1 MLENHADLQV
11 ALPQTYEKA
20 DDSSDKEYVPAETKP
35 AELSVSFSQQKTF
48 YDHSIDVELS
58 CPVSD
63 AVIYYTTDG
72 NDPDE
77 SSRRYT
83 KPITL
88 SAKLEAAATTIKA
101 IAVSGGNRSAT
112 ALKSYIV
119 GRDINERFTED
130 TLVFILSSDEYNLY
144 DYYNGIAVEGYLRDK
159 WLREE
164 YTGGE
169 INPTDPAN
177 YNIGGRESERDM
189 YVEVYNSKGDQ
200 LISQAAGARVVGGYS
215 RANDQKSF
223 RLFAR
228 SVYDP
233 ENGKFKYPF
242 FGIDRDAYGNILTRY
257 DCITLRDGANDRE
270 FAGVRDELTMTLSA
284 DAGLTD
290 VQSVRPA
297 AVFLNG
303 KYYGYA
309 WLHEAF
315 TDDYLEMMYGGSK
328 DNYRILGAK
337 ELEMESDDPEDAQAL
352 ADWNKLLSLAEN
364 DLTVDLYFAK
374 FCELVDIDELMLY
387 YAVQVYIDNKDWP
400 GNNFKVWR
408 YYPAPGEEVTSPYLD
423 GKWHFLLFDAE
434 FAWGLYGA
442 GYNDNTLKAVLTG
455 KHMQGASHILRGLL
469 YREDMKQKF
478 AATVCELYCGAFS
491 PDHVIE
497 TLDTLLAES
506 DPEQMYALKNGYV
519 SSWANEWTFND
530 SRQQIRD
537 FAKYRPVIIRKNI
550 MSQFGYSGETY
561 NVSFRSPNGAKT
573 VIGTQTLTGA
583 DSFDVDYFIETGAD
597 IEVFPYDGFMF
608 DRWEINGVTYTEPK
622 LHIDVSMADASRKV
636 VVSLYLTRTEKTG
649 GICVSE
655 LYTAD
660 EGDWIEIY
668 NPTAEPVNIKGWH
681 LSDKLSQLDRYT
693 IPGIEIPAGEVVTIV
708 TKNNSETSA
717 LMKHQTNFNLKV
729 GETLYLTD
737 PDLNIVSAVPVIE
750 QEPGHSLALG
760 TDGLYYES
768 SPTEGLYL
776 E

>member
-20 DDSSDKEYVPAETKP
+20 DDGSDKKYVPAETKP
-35 AELSVSFSQQKTF
+35 AELSVSFSQKKTF

-88 SAKLEAAATTIKA
+88 SAKLESAATTIKA
-101 IAVSGGNRSAT
+101 IAVSGENKSAT

-130 TLVFILSSDEYNLY
+130 TLVFILSTDEYNLY
-144 DYYNGIAVEGYLRDK
+144 DYYNGIAVEGYERDR

-169 INPTDPAN
+169 INPTAPAN
-177 YNIGGRESERDM
+177 YNIGGRKSEREM
-189 YVEVYNSKGDQ
+189 YVEVYNSKGEQ
-200 LISQAAGARVVGGYS
+200 LISQLAGARVVGGYS

-233 ENGKFKYPF
+233 DNGKFKYPF

-257 DCITLRDGANDRE
+257 DCLTLRDGANDRE

-303 KYYGYA
+303 KYYGYS

-315 TDDYLEMMYGGSK
+315 TDDFLEMMYGGSK
-328 DNYRILGAK
+328 ENYRILGTK
-337 ELEMESDDPEDAQAL
+337 ELEIESDDPEDAQAL
-352 ADWNKLLSLAEN
+352 ADWNKLISLSEK
-364 DLTVDLYFAK
+364 DLTFDLYFSE
-374 FCELVDIDELMLY
+374 FCKLVDIDELMLY

-442 GYNDNTLKAVLTG
+442 GYNDNTLKDVLTG

-469 YREDMKQKF
+469 NREDMRQKF

-491 PDHVIE
+491 PDHVLE
-497 TLDTLLAES
+497 TLDALLAES
-506 DPEQMYALKNGYV
+506 DPEQMYALKNGYT
-519 SSWANEWTFND
+519 SAWANEWTFAD

-561 NVSFRSPNGAKT
+561 NVSFRNPVGAKT
-573 VIGTQTLTGA
+573 VMGSRTLTGA
-583 DSFDVDYFIETGAD
+583 DSVSVDYFIETGTD
-597 IEVFPYDGFMF
+597 IEALPYDGFVF
-608 DRWEINGVTYTEPK
+608 DRWEINGVSFTEQK
-622 LHIDVSMADASRKV
+622 LHIDRSLADASGKV
-636 VVSLYLTRTEKTG
+636 VITLYLERTERTG
-649 GICVSE
+649 GVCVSE

-668 NPTAEPVNIKGWH
+668 NPTSETVNLKGWH
-681 LSDKLSQLDRYT
+681 LSDNINMLDRYT
-693 IPGIEIPAGEVVTIV
+693 LPGIEIPAGGVVTIV

-717 LMKHQTNFNLKV
+717 LMKHQVNFSLKI
-729 GETLYLTD
+729 GETLYFTD
-737 PDLNIVSAVPVIE
+737 PYLNIVSAVPVPE
-750 QEPGHSLALG
+750 QAPGRSLAIG
-760 TDGLYYES
+760 VDGLYYES
-768 SPTEGLYL
+768 SPTEGIYL